1 MLRQAANVRLL
12 RATLVVISLGV
23 VALSGGGAARTATPS
38 TTGVDPLINVAV
50 RISDTRIVVTP
61 NRVARLE
68 TVAFRVVNVGKRHHD
83 FRVGGLKSKRLKPGQ
98 VDHVVIQF
106 ADRGTYLYR
115 CAVNCTVKMR
125 GLIHVY
131 SPIG

>member
-1 MLRQAANVRLL
+1 
-12 RATLVVISLGV
+12 
-23 VALSGGGAARTATPS
+23 
-38 TTGVDPLINVAV
+38 V
-50 RISDTRIVVTP
+50 RISDSKLVVKP

-68 TVAFRVVNVGKRHHD
+68 TVAFRVVNVGKKIHD
-83 FRVGGLKSKRLKPGQ
+83 FRVGGLKSARLKPGA

-106 ADRGTYLYR
+106 ADRGTYVYR
-115 CAVNCTVKMR
+115 CALNCTTKMR

>member
-1 MLRQAANVRLL
+1 MRLKPR
-12 RATLVVISLGV
+12 RATLVFVAVGAV
-23 VALSGGGAARTATPS
+23 VLSGGGAARTATPS
-38 TTGVDPLINVAV
+38 TTGVDPLINVSV
-50 RISDTRIVVTP
+50 RISDTRIVVKP

-68 TVAFRVVNVGKRHHD
+68 TVAFRVVNIGKKRHD
-83 FRVGGLKSKRLKPGQ
+83 FRVGGLKSERLKPGQ

-115 CAVNCTVKMR
+115 CALNCTVKMR

-131 SPIG
+131 SPLG